1 MLRYFPTAVFV
12 CANTAEQT
20 VFLKFFHIVK
30 YVFFAIPIVLEKLN
44 NLKNVDILKNE
55 IILSVPYIVIHLLK
69 QMKILFYKEC
79 KLWKHKN

>member
-1 MLRYFPTAVFV
+1 MF
-12 CANTAEQT
+12 
-20 VFLKFFHIVK
+20 
-30 YVFFAIPIVLEKLN
+30 FFAIPIVSEKLN
-44 NLKNVDILKNE
+44 NLKNE

>member
-1 MLRYFPTAVFV
+1 MF
-12 CANTAEQT
+12 
-20 VFLKFFHIVK
+20 
-30 YVFFAIPIVLEKLN
+30 FFAIPIVSEKLN

-55 IILSVPYIVIHLLK
+55 IILSVPYIVIYLLK